1 MLIGYVRDGTTKYSK
16 ALMWSSV
23 KNLNGVIVTGFMNAP
38 CSRRTLTIKSVLVDD
53 AYNLDTRLVSSA
65 C

>member
-1 MLIGYVRDGTTKYSK
+1 
-16 ALMWSSV
+16 MWSSV